1 MGRRGAA
8 APAPGILCSMF
19 SMWNWVAHGLY
30 LLLSICSLEVSGG
43 LVQSCGHIIPE
54 SPVLALGSNFTALC
68 ILNESCLDFGNIY
81 ANQII
86 WKIKNRVIP
95 KEQYREINRTVS
107 SVTFNDTSSLATP
120 LTCNILADGQIE
132 QNIYGITVTIGLP
145 PEKPKNLSCIVYQ
158 VSKLTYPMTCTWNP
172 GRHTFLD
179 THFRLKYRWPQ
190 ENFPDCIPKD
200 VNNSCT
206 ISDVQF
212 FVNLEVWVEAVN
224 ALGKAESDPLVLDP
238 IEIVK
243 PLSPHNLT
251 VNSGILPTVLKLSWE
266 NRISAALMKLKF
278 NIRYRI
284 MGNTNW
290 MQVPPEDT
298 ASPRTSFS
306 VQGLRPY
313 TEYVF
318 SIRCMKED
326 GVGYWSDWS
335 EEKTGVTTEDKP
347 SKGPPIWRII
357 DASHSPA
364 SWTLHLMWKALEP
377 FEANGVILWYE
388 VTVRAKSSFSSPPE
402 KYSVNTTNLTLK
414 LPNGTYEVT
423 VIAHNR
429 VGASPP
435 SVLLIPASNLKAPV
449 KNVRTLPKDGKLWVG
464 WTAPNSYV
472 LKYVIEWCLVSN
484 SSDCITEWQNE
495 PGNVQ
500 GTYLKGDIKPF
511 KCYLI
516 TVYPLYADGQGSGQ
530 SVKAYLQQDRPSKG
544 PTVQT
549 KKVGKAEAV
558 LTWNHLTV
566 DEQNGFIRSYT
577 IFYKTVD
584 GNETAVTVDP
594 SKTEYTLSSLTSD
607 TLYTVRMMAYTDEGG
622 RSGPDFTFTTQKFG
636 KGEIEAIVV
645 PVCLAFLLIVLLGV
659 LFCFNKRDLIKKHIW
674 PIVPDPSK
682 SNIAQWSK
690 FQLSITLVPKIRCT
704 QKAALQMLAK
714 WVSPFSK
721 GEEGLCPGA
730 CGIHRQSFKLG
741 SKWEGDNIR
750 LACDKLW
757 DDMPRLEGQGA
768 GEGPQPTAQRR
779 AGQTAARL
787 KSYRHEP
794 GAPEVIGANRETP
807 VKYLKGIPA
816 TPATKSASSGAQLKC
831 LYANTR
837 SMGNKQ
843 EALETCTCLQGYDL
857 IGITETWWDGSY
869 DWSVG
874 MEGYRVFRKDR
885 QGRRGGSVALYHN
898 DQLECME
905 LHLGMDEKLTKSL
918 WVRIKGSTGTGDI
931 IAGICYRPPDQRDRA
946 DEALYRQ
953 IGAASCSQ
961 ALVLMGNFNHPDIC
975 WRDNTAGHKQSR
987 RFLECV
993 DDNFLLQGSQ

>member
-1 MGRRGAA
+1 
-8 APAPGILCSMF
+8 MF

-30 LLLSICSLEVSGG
+30 LLLNICSLEVAGG

-81 ANQII
+81 ASQII
-86 WKIKNRVIP
+86 WKIKNRVVP

-212 FVNLEVWVEAVN
+212 FVNLEVWVEAAN

-266 NRISAALMKLKF
+266 NRISAAVMKLKF
-278 NIRYRI
+278 NIRYRVI
-284 MGNTNW
+284 GNTNW

-298 ASPRTSFS
+298 ASQRTSFS

-313 TEYVF
+313 TKYVF

-364 SWTLHLMWKALEP
+364 SWTVHLMWKALEP
-377 FEANGVILWYE
+377 FEANGVILQYE
-388 VTVRAKSSFSSPPE
+388 VTVRAKSSLSSPPE

-423 VIAHNR
+423 VIAHNK

-484 SSDCITEWQNE
+484 SSDCIIEWQNE

-516 TVYPLYADGQGSGQ
+516 TVYSLYADGQGSGQ

-544 PTVQT
+544 PTIQT

-674 PIVPDPSK
+674 PNVPDPSK
-682 SNIAQWSK
+682 SNIAKWSPQVPAK
-690 FQLSITLVPKIRCT
+690 HNFSSKDQMYPEGSFTDVSVVEIEADDKKSFSEQDLKPFDLLKKEKSTSEGHSSGIGGSSCMSSPRQSVSDSDEGETTQNTSSTVQYSTVVLYGYRDQTPVQVFSRAESTQPLLDSEERSEDHAGGGDSTTQGQQYFKRNGGQDETNTDRPCFERTKQTTPANEVDLVGFAQLQISGQSSQLLCLGLEEST
-704 QKAALQMLAK
+704 QEAALSDVLPTSA
-714 WVSPFSK
+714 
-721 GEEGLCPGA
+721 
-730 CGIHRQSFKLG
+730 
-741 SKWEGDNIR
+741 
-750 LACDKLW
+750 
-757 DDMPRLEGQGA
+757 EGQTVRPETV
-768 GEGPQPTAQRR
+768 EGNILLVDEMP
-779 AGQTAARL
+779 
-787 KSYRHEP
+787 KSYLP
-794 GAPEVIGANRETP
+794 QTV
-807 VKYLKGIPA
+807 
-816 TPATKSASSGAQLKC
+816 
-831 LYANTR
+831 
-837 SMGNKQ
+837 
-843 EALETCTCLQGYDL
+843 
-857 IGITETWWDGSY
+857 
-869 DWSVG
+869 
-874 MEGYRVFRKDR
+874 R
-885 QGRRGGSVALYHN
+885 QGGYMP
-898 DQLECME
+898 Q
-905 LHLGMDEKLTKSL
+905 
-918 WVRIKGSTGTGDI
+918 
-931 IAGICYRPPDQRDRA
+931 
-946 DEALYRQ
+946 
-953 IGAASCSQ
+953 
-961 ALVLMGNFNHPDIC
+961 
-975 WRDNTAGHKQSR
+975 
-987 RFLECV
+987 
-993 DDNFLLQGSQ
+993 

>member
-1 MGRRGAA
+1 IKMQFF
-8 APAPGILCSMF
+8 L
-19 SMWNWVAHGLY
+19 
-30 LLLSICSLEVSGG
+30 VSGE

-68 ILNESCLDFGNIY
+68 VLNESCLDFGNIY
-81 ANQII
+81 ASQII
-86 WKIKNRVIP
+86 WKIKNRVVP

-132 QNIYGITVTIGLP
+132 QNIYGITVTVGLP
-145 PEKPKNLSCIVYQ
+145 PEKPKNLSCIVHQ
-158 VSKLTYPMTCTWNP
+158 VSKLTYPMNCTWNP

-179 THFRLKYRWPQ
+179 THFRLKYRWLQ

-206 ISDVQF
+206 ITEVQF
-212 FVNLEVWVEAVN
+212 FVNMKVWVEAAN
-224 ALGKAESDPLVLDP
+224 ALGKAESDPLILDP

-243 PLSPHNLT
+243 PLPPHNLS
-251 VNSGILPTVLKLSWE
+251 VNSGVLPTVLKLSWE
-266 NRISAALMKLKF
+266 NRISAAVMKLKF

-284 MGNTNW
+284 MGDTNW

-357 DASHSPA
+357 DVSHSPP
-364 SWTLHLMWKALEP
+364 SWSVHLMWKALEP
-377 FEANGVILWYE
+377 FEANGVILQYE
-388 VTVRAKSSFSSPPE
+388 VTVRAKSSLSSPPE

-414 LPNGTYEVT
+414 MPNGTYEVT
-423 VIAHNR
+423 VVARNK

-435 SVLLIPASNLKAPV
+435 SVLLIP
-449 KNVRTLPKDGKLWVG
+449 NVRTLPKDGKLWVG

-484 SSDCITEWQNE
+484 SSDCIIEWQNE

-577 IFYKTVD
+577 IFYKTID

-594 SKTEYTLSSLTSD
+594 SKTEYTLSSLASD

-636 KGEIEAIVV
+636 KEECASCNSILV
-645 PVCLAFLLIVLLGV
+645 LILY
-659 LFCFNKRDLIKKHIW
+659 RIKKHIW

-682 SNIAQWSK
+682 SNIAQWSP
-690 FQLSITLVPKIRCT
+690 QVPAKHNFSS
-704 QKAALQMLAK
+704 KDQMYPEGSFTD
-714 WVSPFSK
+714 VSVVEIEADDKKSFSEQDLKPFDLLKKEKSTS
-721 GEEGLCPGA
+721 EGHSS
-730 CGIHRQSFKLG
+730 GIGGSSCMSSPRQSVSDSDEGETTQNTSSTVQYSTVVLNGYRDQTPVQVFSRSESTQPLLDSEERSEDHHAGGGDSTTQRQQYFKQNG
-741 SKWEGDNIR
+741 VQGETNTDRPCFERMKQITSANEGDTIGFAQLQISGQCSQLLGLGLEKNSQE
-750 LACDKLW
+750 AAVSDVVQAST
-757 DDMPRLEGQGA
+757 EGQTVGPEIV
-768 GEGPQPTAQRR
+768 EGNTPSVDEMP
-779 AGQTAARL
+779 
-787 KSYRHEP
+787 KSYLP
-794 GAPEVIGANRETP
+794 QTV
-807 VKYLKGIPA
+807 
-816 TPATKSASSGAQLKC
+816 
-831 LYANTR
+831 
-837 SMGNKQ
+837 
-843 EALETCTCLQGYDL
+843 
-857 IGITETWWDGSY
+857 
-869 DWSVG
+869 
-874 MEGYRVFRKDR
+874 R
-885 QGRRGGSVALYHN
+885 QGGYMP
-898 DQLECME
+898 Q
-905 LHLGMDEKLTKSL
+905 
-918 WVRIKGSTGTGDI
+918 
-931 IAGICYRPPDQRDRA
+931 
-946 DEALYRQ
+946 
-953 IGAASCSQ
+953 
-961 ALVLMGNFNHPDIC
+961 
-975 WRDNTAGHKQSR
+975 
-987 RFLECV
+987 
-993 DDNFLLQGSQ
+993 

>member
-1 MGRRGAA
+1 
-8 APAPGILCSMF
+8 MF
-19 SMWNWVAHGLY
+19 PVWNWVVHCLY
-30 LLLSICSLEVSGG
+30 LLLNIYSLEVSGG

-54 SPVLALGSNFTALC
+54 SPVLALGSSFTALC

-81 ANQII
+81 ASQII
-86 WKIKNRVIP
+86 WKIKNRVVP

-145 PEKPKNLSCIVYQ
+145 PEKPTNLSCIVHQ
-158 VSKLTYPMTCTWNP
+158 LSKLTYPMTCTWNP

-206 ISDVQF
+206 ITDVQF
-212 FVNLEVWVEAVN
+212 FVNLEVWVEAEN
-224 ALGKAESDPLVLDP
+224 ALGVAESDPLVLDP

-243 PLSPHNLT
+243 PLSPHNLS
-251 VNSGILPTVLKLSWE
+251 VDSGILPTVLKLSWE
-266 NRISAALMKLKF
+266 NRISAPVMNLKF
-278 NIRYRI
+278 NIRYKI
-284 MGNTNW
+284 FGDTNW
-290 MQVPPEDT
+290 MQVPPEDID
-298 ASPRTSFS
+298 SPRTSFS
-306 VQGLRPY
+306 VQGLKPY
-313 TEYVF
+313 TKYVF
-318 SIRCMKED
+318 SVRCMKED

-347 SKGPPIWRII
+347 SKGPAIWRII
-357 DASHSPA
+357 EASHSPI
-364 SWTLHLMWKALEP
+364 SWTVHLMWKALEP
-377 FEANGVILWYE
+377 FEANGIILHYE
-388 VTVRAKSSFSSPPE
+388 VTVRAKSPLSSPAD
-402 KYSVNTTNLTLK
+402 KYNVNTTNLTLK
-414 LPNGTYEVT
+414 MPNGTYEVT

-429 VGASPP
+429 AGASPA
-435 SVLLIPASNLKAPV
+435 SVLLIPASNSKAPV
-449 KNVRTLPKDGKLWVG
+449 KNVRTVPKDGKLWVR
-464 WTAPNSYV
+464 WTAPNNYV

-484 SSDCITEWQNE
+484 SADCIIEWQNE
-495 PGNVQ
+495 PGNIQ

-577 IFYKTVD
+577 IFYKTID

-594 SKTEYTLSSLTSD
+594 SKTEYTLSPLTSD

-682 SNIAQWSK
+682 SNIAQWSPQVPAK
-690 FQLSITLVPKIRCT
+690 HNFSSKDQMYPEGSFTDVSVVEIEADDKKSFSEQDLKPFDLLKKEKSTSEGHSSGIGGSSCMSSPRQSVSDSDEGETTQNTSSTVQYSTVVLNGYRDQTPVQVFSRSESTQPLLDSEERSEDHTGGGDSTVQRQQYFKRKRGQNETNADRPCFERTKQITCANEGDLAGFAQLQITDQSSQLSGLGLEINT
-704 QKAALQMLAK
+704 QEAALSDVLLT
-714 WVSPFSK
+714 ST
-721 GEEGLCPGA
+721 
-730 CGIHRQSFKLG
+730 
-741 SKWEGDNIR
+741 
-750 LACDKLW
+750 
-757 DDMPRLEGQGA
+757 EGQTVRA
-768 GEGPQPTAQRR
+768 ETVEGNTPSVDEMP
-779 AGQTAARL
+779 
-787 KSYRHEP
+787 KSYLP
-794 GAPEVIGANRETP
+794 QTV
-807 VKYLKGIPA
+807 
-816 TPATKSASSGAQLKC
+816 
-831 LYANTR
+831 
-837 SMGNKQ
+837 
-843 EALETCTCLQGYDL
+843 
-857 IGITETWWDGSY
+857 
-869 DWSVG
+869 
-874 MEGYRVFRKDR
+874 R
-885 QGRRGGSVALYHN
+885 QGGYMP
-898 DQLECME
+898 Q
-905 LHLGMDEKLTKSL
+905 
-918 WVRIKGSTGTGDI
+918 
-931 IAGICYRPPDQRDRA
+931 
-946 DEALYRQ
+946 
-953 IGAASCSQ
+953 
-961 ALVLMGNFNHPDIC
+961 
-975 WRDNTAGHKQSR
+975 
-987 RFLECV
+987 
-993 DDNFLLQGSQ
+993 

>member
-1 MGRRGAA
+1 MA
-8 APAPGILCSMF
+8 
-19 SMWNWVAHGLY
+19 
-30 LLLSICSLEVSGG
+30 VSGG

-81 ANQII
+81 ASQII
-86 WKIKNRVIP
+86 WKIKNKVVP

-132 QNIYGITVTIGLP
+132 QNIYGISVTVGLP
-145 PEKPKNLSCIVYQ
+145 PEKPENLSCIVYQ
-158 VSKLTYPMTCTWNP
+158 VSKLTYPMKCTWNP

-179 THFRLKYRWPQ
+179 THFRLKYRWSR
-190 ENFPDCIPKD
+190 ESFPDCIPKY

-212 FVNLEVWVEAVN
+212 FVNLEVWVEAAN
-224 ALGKAESDPLVLDP
+224 ALGKTESDRLVFDP

-243 PLSPHNLT
+243 PLPPHNLS

-266 NRISAALMKLKF
+266 NRISAAVMKLKF

-284 MGNTNW
+284 SSDTNW

-306 VQGLRPY
+306 IQGLRPY

-326 GVGYWSDWS
+326 GVGFWSDWS
-335 EEKTGVTTEDKP
+335 EEKVGVTTED
-347 SKGPPIWRII
+347 
-357 DASHSPA
+357 
-364 SWTLHLMWKALEP
+364 T
-377 FEANGVILWYE
+377 
-388 VTVRAKSSFSSPPE
+388 
-402 KYSVNTTNLTLK
+402 
-414 LPNGTYEVT
+414 
-423 VIAHNR
+423 
-429 VGASPP
+429 
-435 SVLLIPASNLKAPV
+435 PV

-464 WTAPNSYV
+464 WTAPNNV
-472 LKYVIEWCLVSN
+472 LKYVVEWCLMSN
-484 SSDCITEWQNE
+484 SSNCITEWQTE
-495 PGNVQ
+495 PGNIQ

-577 IFYKTVD
+577 ILYKTVD
-584 GNETAVTVDP
+584 GNETAVSVDP

-636 KGEIEAIVV
+636 RGEIEAIVV

-674 PIVPDPSK
+674 PNVPDPSK
-682 SNIAQWSK
+682 SNIAQWSPQVPAK
-690 FQLSITLVPKIRCT
+690 HNFSSKDQMYPEGSFTDVSVVEIEADDKKSFSEQDLKPFDLLKKEKSTSEGHSSGIGGSSCMSSPRQSVSDSDEGETTQNTSSTVQYSTVVLNGYRDQTPVQVFSRSESTQPLLDSEERSEDHAGGSDGATQRQRYFKQNCGQDETKADRPFFERARQIVPDNEEDLAGFAQLQISGQSLQPLGFELEENT
-704 QKAALQMLAK
+704 QEAALPDVLQI
-714 WVSPFSK
+714 ST
-721 GEEGLCPGA
+721 
-730 CGIHRQSFKLG
+730 
-741 SKWEGDNIR
+741 
-750 LACDKLW
+750 
-757 DDMPRLEGQGA
+757 EGQTVRPETV
-768 GEGPQPTAQRR
+768 EGNLPSVDEMP
-779 AGQTAARL
+779 
-787 KSYRHEP
+787 KSYLP
-794 GAPEVIGANRETP
+794 QTV
-807 VKYLKGIPA
+807 
-816 TPATKSASSGAQLKC
+816 
-831 LYANTR
+831 
-837 SMGNKQ
+837 
-843 EALETCTCLQGYDL
+843 
-857 IGITETWWDGSY
+857 
-869 DWSVG
+869 
-874 MEGYRVFRKDR
+874 R
-885 QGRRGGSVALYHN
+885 QGGYMP
-898 DQLECME
+898 Q
-905 LHLGMDEKLTKSL
+905 
-918 WVRIKGSTGTGDI
+918 
-931 IAGICYRPPDQRDRA
+931 
-946 DEALYRQ
+946 
-953 IGAASCSQ
+953 
-961 ALVLMGNFNHPDIC
+961 
-975 WRDNTAGHKQSR
+975 
-987 RFLECV
+987 
-993 DDNFLLQGSQ
+993 

>member
-1 MGRRGAA
+1 
-8 APAPGILCSMF
+8 MF
-19 SMWNWVAHGLY
+19 SGWNWVAHSFY
-30 LLLSICSLEVSGG
+30 LLLNICSFKVSGG

-86 WKIKNRVIP
+86 WKIKNRVVP
-95 KEQYREINRTVS
+95 KEQYHEINRTVS
-107 SVTFNDTSSLATP
+107 SVTFNDTSSLSTP
-120 LTCNILADGQIE
+120 LTCNVLADGQIE

-145 PEKPKNLSCIVYQ
+145 PEKPRNLSCIVHQ
-158 VSKLTYPMTCTWNP
+158 LSKLTYPMTCTWDP

-179 THFRLKYRWPQ
+179 TQFRLKYRWPQ

-206 ISDVQF
+206 ITDVQF
-212 FVNLEVWVEAVN
+212 FVNLEVWVEAAN

-243 PLSPHNLT
+243 PLSPHNLS

-266 NRISAALMKLKF
+266 NRISAAVMKLKF

-284 MGNTNW
+284 ISDTSW

-364 SWTLHLMWKALEP
+364 SWTVHLMWKALQP
-377 FEANGVILWYE
+377 FEANGVILRYE
-388 VTVRAKSSFSSPPE
+388 VTVRAKSSLSSPPE
-402 KYSVNTTNLTLK
+402 KYNVNTTNLTLK

-435 SVLLIPASNLKAPV
+435 SVLLIPASNSKAPV
-449 KNVRTLPKDGKLWVG
+449 KNVRTLPKDGKLWVA

-622 RSGPDFTFTTQKFG
+622 RSGPDFTFTTQKFELKSISG
-636 KGEIEAIVV
+636 
-645 PVCLAFLLIVLLGV
+645 LLSLIRPRVTLLSG
-659 LFCFNKRDLIKKHIW
+659 LL
-674 PIVPDPSK
+674 
-682 SNIAQWSK
+682 K
-690 FQLSITLVPKIRCT
+690 FQ
-704 QKAALQMLAK
+704 Q
-714 WVSPFSK
+714 
-721 GEEGLCPGA
+721 
-730 CGIHRQSFKLG
+730 RQ
-741 SKWEGDNIR
+741 
-750 LACDKLW
+750 
-757 DDMPRLEGQGA
+757 P
-768 GEGPQPTAQRR
+768 
-779 AGQTAARL
+779 
-787 KSYRHEP
+787 
-794 GAPEVIGANRETP
+794 
-807 VKYLKGIPA
+807 
-816 TPATKSASSGAQLKC
+816 
-831 LYANTR
+831 
-837 SMGNKQ
+837 
-843 EALETCTCLQGYDL
+843 
-857 IGITETWWDGSY
+857 
-869 DWSVG
+869 
-874 MEGYRVFRKDR
+874 
-885 QGRRGGSVALYHN
+885 
-898 DQLECME
+898 
-905 LHLGMDEKLTKSL
+905 
-918 WVRIKGSTGTGDI
+918 
-931 IAGICYRPPDQRDRA
+931 
-946 DEALYRQ
+946 
-953 IGAASCSQ
+953 
-961 ALVLMGNFNHPDIC
+961 
-975 WRDNTAGHKQSR
+975 
-987 RFLECV
+987 
-993 DDNFLLQGSQ
+993 

>member
-1 MGRRGAA
+1 
-8 APAPGILCSMF
+8 MF
-19 SMWNWVAHGLY
+19 SVWKWVVHGFY
-30 LLLSICSLEVSGG
+30 LLLNICSLEVSGG

-81 ANQII
+81 ASQII
-86 WKIKNRVIP
+86 WKIKNRVVP

-107 SVTFNDTSSLATP
+107 SVTFNDTSSLDSP

-132 QNIYGITVTIGLP
+132 QNIYGITVTVGLP
-145 PEKPKNLSCIVYQ
+145 PEKPKNLSCIVHQ
-158 VSKLTYPMTCTWNP
+158 VLQFTYPMTCTWNP
-172 GRHTFLD
+172 GRHTYLD
-179 THFRLKYRWPQ
+179 TEFRLIHRWPQ

-212 FVNLEVWVEAVN
+212 FVNLDIWVEAAN
-224 ALGKAESDPLVLDP
+224 ALGKAESDRLVLDP

-243 PLSPHNLT
+243 PLPPHNLS

-266 NRISAALMKLKF
+266 NRISTALMKLKF
-278 NIRYRI
+278 NIRYKI
-284 MGNTNW
+284 AGDTKW
-290 MQVPPEDT
+290 MQVPPEDI
-298 ASPRTSFS
+298 ASPRTSFT
-306 VQGLRPY
+306 VQGLKPY
-313 TEYVF
+313 IEYVF

-357 DASHSPA
+357 DTSDSSA
-364 SWTLHLMWKALEP
+364 SWTVHLMWKALEP

-388 VTVRAKSSFSSPPE
+388 VTVRAKSSLSSPPE
-402 KYSVNTTNLTLK
+402 KYSVNATNLTLK

-423 VIAHNR
+423 VVAHNR
-429 VGASPP
+429 AGASPP
-435 SVLLIPASNLKAPV
+435 SVLLIPAINSKAPV

-464 WTAPNSYV
+464 WTAPNNNV
-472 LKYVIEWCLVSN
+472 MKYVIEWCLVSN
-484 SSDCITEWQNE
+484 SSDCVIEWQNE
-495 PGNVQ
+495 QGNVQ
-500 GTYLKGDIKPF
+500 GTYLKGVIRPF

-516 TVYPLYADGQGSGQ
+516 TVYPLYANGQGSGQ
-530 SVKAYLQQDRPSKG
+530 SVMAYLQQDRPSKG

-577 IFYKTVD
+577 ILYKTVD

-682 SNIAQWSK
+682 SNIAQWSPQVPAK
-690 FQLSITLVPKIRCT
+690 HNFNSKDQMYPEGSFTDVSVVEIEADDKKSFSEQDLKPFDLLKKEKSTSEGHSSGIGGSSCMSSPRQSVSDSDEGETTQNTSSTVQYSTVVLNGYRDQTPVQVFSRSESTQPLLDSEEKLEDHAGGGDSTMQRQQYFKQYGGQDETNLERPCFERTKQITFDSEGDLVGFAQLQISGQSSEALGLGMEKNT
-704 QKAALQMLAK
+704 QDAALSDVLQTSTERETLRPET
-714 WVSPFSK
+714 V
-721 GEEGLCPGA
+721 EGNLP
-730 CGIHRQSFKLG
+730 LVD
-741 SKWEGDNIR
+741 E
-750 LACDKLW
+750 
-757 DDMPRLEGQGA
+757 
-768 GEGPQPTAQRR
+768 
-779 AGQTAARL
+779 
-787 KSYRHEP
+787 KSYLP
-794 GAPEVIGANRETP
+794 QTV
-807 VKYLKGIPA
+807 
-816 TPATKSASSGAQLKC
+816 
-831 LYANTR
+831 
-837 SMGNKQ
+837 
-843 EALETCTCLQGYDL
+843 
-857 IGITETWWDGSY
+857 
-869 DWSVG
+869 
-874 MEGYRVFRKDR
+874 R
-885 QGRRGGSVALYHN
+885 QGGYMP
-898 DQLECME
+898 Q
-905 LHLGMDEKLTKSL
+905 
-918 WVRIKGSTGTGDI
+918 
-931 IAGICYRPPDQRDRA
+931 
-946 DEALYRQ
+946 
-953 IGAASCSQ
+953 
-961 ALVLMGNFNHPDIC
+961 
-975 WRDNTAGHKQSR
+975 
-987 RFLECV
+987 
-993 DDNFLLQGSQ
+993 